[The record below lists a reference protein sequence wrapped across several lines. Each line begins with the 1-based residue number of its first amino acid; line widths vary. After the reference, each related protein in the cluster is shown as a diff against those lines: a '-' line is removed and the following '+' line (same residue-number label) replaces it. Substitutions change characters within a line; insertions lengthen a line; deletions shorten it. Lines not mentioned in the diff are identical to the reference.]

1 MDDIRHKLRAKPTRF
16 LDQLR
21 LHIRQQGLAYKTE
34 QTYIYWVKRFIFFHN
49 KQHPKDMDIA
59 DVEAFLSHLAVNQY
73 CSINTQKIALNALVY
88 LYKRFMG
95 IDMADLSFS
104 PAKAPRRL
112 PVVYTQQEIAE
123 VLSFLSGTPRLM
135 VELMYGTG
143 LRSAELLSLRIKDID
158 FGSNNIF
165 VRAGKGNKD
174 RTTILPQGLI
184 EPIKRQITK
193 VKLLHAQDVDDGY
206 GEVYM
211 PDALN
216 RKYPN
221 ASRETLWQFLFPSSA
236 VGKDPRTE
244 TIRRH
249 HLHPSALSKHIRKA
263 FKQAGINKPAKS
275 HSFRHSFATH
285 LLEAGYDIRTIQVL
299 LGHSDVATTEIYT
312 HVVNR
317 GGKGV
322 VSPSDSL

>member
-1 MDDIRHKLRAKPTRF
+1 
-16 LDQLR
+16 
-21 LHIRQQGLAYKTE
+21 
-34 QTYIYWVKRFIFFHN
+34 
-49 KQHPKDMDIA
+49 
-59 DVEAFLSHLAVNQY
+59 
-73 CSINTQKIALNALVY
+73 
-88 LYKRFMG
+88 
-95 IDMADLSFS
+95 
-104 PAKAPRRL
+104 
-112 PVVYTQQEIAE
+112 
-123 VLSFLSGTPRLM
+123 M

-143 LRSAELLSLRIKDID
+143 LRSAELLSLRVKDID

-174 RTTILPQGLI
+174 RTTMLPQGLI
-184 EPIKRQITK
+184 EPIKRQIEK
-193 VKLLHAQDVDDGY
+193 VKLIHAQDLDEGY
-206 GEVYM
+206 GDVYM

-216 RKYPN
+216 RKYPS
-221 ASRETLWQFLFPSSA
+221 AARETIWQFLFPSSR
-236 VGKDPRTE
+236 VGKDPRSE
-244 TIRRH
+244 VIRRH

-263 FKQAGINKPAKS
+263 IKQAGVNKPAKS

-322 VSPSDSL
+322 VSPSDRL